1 MQTQL
6 LTQITQI
13 LKREQVATEEPM
25 SRHTTFR
32 IGGKADV
39 LVTPESIEQVI
50 NLVQLFQKE
59 EVPFFVL
66 GNGSNILVGD
76 RGIRGAVI
84 QLGNAFSDCEI
95 MGNTMVAKSGIKLSR
110 LANLALEHGLT
121 GLEFAAGIPGTL
133 GGAIYM
139 NAGAYGGEMK
149 QVIVEVTYLDE
160 TGKLKTVSAQEC
172 EFGYRTSLFSQT
184 SGCVILECKIQ
195 LQPGDPI
202 AIRETMNEFAQRRTS
217 KQPLHLPSAGST
229 FKRPEG
235 HFAGKLIQDADLMGF
250 RFGGASV
257 STKHA
262 GFVVN
267 DQGAT
272 AAEVRELM
280 RQVQERVETKF
291 GVKLEPEVKFIG
303 EFYEERGLYGICYHH
318 RNERCRKIPCGKKY
332 GGRGV
337 LLY

>member
-6 LTQITQI
+6 LTQMTGI
-13 LKREQVATEEPM
+13 LGKDQVAIEESM
-25 SRHTTFR
+25 QQHTTFR
-32 IGGKADV
+32 IGGKADFF
-39 LVTPESIEQVI
+39 LTPDNIEQI
-50 NLVQLFQKE
+50 TALVQLFRNE
-59 EVPFFVL
+59 AVPFFIL

-95 MGNTMVAKSGIKLSR
+95 TGTTMVAKSGIKLSR

-149 QVIVEVTYLDE
+149 QVIEEVTFLDPDG
-160 TGKLKTVSAQEC
+160 TLKTVSVEDC
-172 EFGYRTSLFSQT
+172 EFGYRTSIFSKT
-184 SGCVILECKIQ
+184 AGCVILECKIKLSQ
-195 LQPGDPI
+195 GDPVM
-202 AIRETMNEFAQRRTS
+202 IREIMNDFAQRRTS

-250 RFGGASV
+250 RVGGASV

-280 RQVQERVETKF
+280 RQVQERVEDKF

-303 EFYEERGLYGICYHH
+303 EF
-318 RNERCRKIPCGKKY
+318 
-332 GGRGV
+332 
-337 LLY
+337 